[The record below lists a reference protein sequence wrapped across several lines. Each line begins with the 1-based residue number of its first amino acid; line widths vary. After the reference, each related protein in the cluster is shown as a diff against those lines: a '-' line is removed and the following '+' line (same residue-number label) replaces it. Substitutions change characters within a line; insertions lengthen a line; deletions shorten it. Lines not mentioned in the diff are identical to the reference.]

1 MRSKGCMEEA
11 KKDTEGKAS
20 RASEDQK
27 MVEKETEYVL
37 HLHIYVL

>member
-1 MRSKGCMEEA
+1 MKEA
-11 KKDTEGKAS
+11 KEDTEGKAS

-37 HLHIYVL
+37 YIYELKVR